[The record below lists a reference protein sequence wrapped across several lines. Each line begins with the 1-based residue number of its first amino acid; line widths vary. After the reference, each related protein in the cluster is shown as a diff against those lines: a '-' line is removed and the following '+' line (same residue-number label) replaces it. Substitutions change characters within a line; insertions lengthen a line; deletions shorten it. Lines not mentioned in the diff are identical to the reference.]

1 MPEKKQGIL
10 DYLTRAGARGVEST
24 LEIPDVLVQGVF
36 GVAKGLKG
44 IQEGAASILG
54 QPKPFQTISIPE
66 EPIGLARRFRERVGL
81 KPIEQL
87 PAKER
92 ETEEAKKTLFDP
104 LNYAFFLSEAAL
116 KKTALAAA
124 IGGSMFAYEP
134 FYREGAIG
142 HQVMS
147 IGLGEKFRKVFRQ
160 WFNKLKPD
168 EAAAL
173 LSQDVNL
180 DKAVQFLTGQS
191 DLAGLKAPQE
201 LTKAALDWGIA
212 SISEETAKAVEKFLQ
227 AIGGTTTLPLS
238 RHISFGRDLARTERE
253 QRIGKQALQARPIS
267 DWVDTIVDTMDLPV
281 IAAPFRP
288 DRQYGHHYLVAPARE
303 VHSSRDLT
311 YPLTARAVAIQIL
324 TQGAEGYRYA
334 LSRGLSWNI
343 YSRFRSGHYHS
354 QQLASA
360 VPIDAIHTSYAIN
373 QISLFPFAKAFKEWR
388 DNRDQLPLALVF
400 DEIQSDLAQSLFSKH
415 KGQVGR
421 RIAAEATDILP
432 FGKYMEEIA
441 RKPYSQKSIF
451 QEFSVERFAQLRD
464 QLDEAVDRLA
474 AVMARVGPREA
485 NEYDEERLREMAHLA
500 LSQLML
506 EAKLVPVQVESRRRF
521 WNELIH
527 QEYLK
532 RGIWGYKFS
541 EGEVPDAP
549 HPIWARGAIDYWGAI
564 ESIKSSPERE
574 DWSVLG
580 LAERSAMAS
589 RFKRSYNLFIPIEN
603 FIAELVEGEIIGIPE
618 KLARKAGFSEKE
630 KFNLLVRLQPTLAAL
645 AEMSRMVRGSIF
657 EEPPSLP
664 EIMVSSSR
672 LPLHFAGPSTE
683 AGTHAMRRLV
693 QDWSKA
699 VDAANEYATSLWRVY
714 ERLLHEFFRPIK
726 PIITEW
732 PKAIVDSVFAV
743 DDEVRTLVDRGD
755 IRYIAMP
762 TPEVVA
768 TKYHNAQ
775 VRLAPLYMSIFWHN
789 LFTTPERILNKL
801 KKLDFLT
808 EEDLATKEAVSDY
821 LIELS
826 KEQFTPDV
834 INEDRAI
841 GWDHVA
847 ALELGEPLGRD
858 FRSRYNR
865 LLRALDSSEIRG
877 MAGGRR
883 EPEII
888 SAAISSYLQYLA
900 KLVRSGEVPFAV
912 QRVQGVRHL
921 IIPTYGQYV
930 PTLLTY
936 GIEPGGEW
944 EHNRVLRAVE
954 GLNFEK
960 AVNAL
965 TIGRLYQNTVIPL
978 LSAYLKQLGFVRR
991 AEPAYLFLDEQV
1003 LTNTYVLNPPDYL
1016 PLIVWERP

>member
-1 MPEKKQGIL
+1 MPEKKQGLL

-54 QPKPFQTISIPE
+54 QPKPVQAISIPE

-87 PAKER
+87 SAKER

-134 FYREGAIG
+134 FYKAGANRPQI
-142 HQVMS
+142 MS
-147 IGLGEKFRKVFRQ
+147 IGLGEKFRRAFRQ

-191 DLAGLKAPQE
+191 DLAGLKAPQD
-201 LTKAALDWGIA
+201 LTKAALDWGITA
-212 SISEETAKAVEKFLQ
+212 LSEERTKAIEKFIQ
-227 AIGGTTTLPLS
+227 ARGGASSLPLS
-238 RHISFGRDLARTERE
+238 EQISFGSDLARVERQ
-253 QRIGKQALQARPIS
+253 QRMAKHGLEPRPIA
-267 DWVDTIVDTMDLPV
+267 DWVDTIVDRMDLPI

-288 DRQYGHHYLVAPARE
+288 DEQYGQHYLVAPASDR
-303 VHSSRDLT
+303 HGPPRWT
-311 YPLTARAVAIQIL
+311 YPYTARAVAIQIL
-324 TQGAEGYRYA
+324 TQSGEGRRYE
-334 LSRGLSWNI
+334 LSHGLPWGI
-343 YSRFRSGHYHS
+343 YWKLRAGHYHTRETLS
-354 QQLASA
+354 
-360 VPIDAIHTSYAIN
+360 VHPIDAIHTSYAIN
-373 QISLFPFAKAFKEWR
+373 NIAPFPFNKAFKEWR
-388 DNRDQLPLALVF
+388 DNRDNLPLALVF

-415 KGQVGR
+415 VGEVGR
-421 RIAAEATDILP
+421 RISAEATDIIP
-432 FGKYMEEIA
+432 FGKYTEEIV
-441 RKPYSQKSIF
+441 RKPYAPKSVYE
-451 QEFSVERFAQLRD
+451 EFAPEQFTRLQD
-464 QLDEAVDRLA
+464 KLDDALDKLVK
-474 AVMARVGPREA
+474 VMVRVAPGEP
-485 NEYDEERLREMAHLA
+485 NDYDEDRLREMAHLA
-500 LSQLML
+500 LGQIML
-506 EAKLVPVQVESRRRF
+506 EAKLVPLQVASRRRH

-527 QEYLK
+527 QEYLSQ
-532 RGIWGYKFS
+532 GIWGPEMQEWRYPHF
-541 EGEVPDAP
+541 P
-549 HPIWARGAIDYWGAI
+549 HPRQARGAIDYWASI
-564 ESIKSSPERE
+564 ERIRTKPEVE
-574 DWSVLG
+574 DWSRVDQLEHG
-580 LAERSAMAS
+580 FMAS
-589 RFKRSYNLFIPIEN
+589 SYRRAYNLFIPVEKFIE
-603 FIAELVEGEIIGIPE
+603 ELTENEILGIPE
-618 KLARKAGFSEKE
+618 KLARKSGFSEKE
-630 KFNLLVRLQPTLAAL
+630 KFNLLVRVQPILATLA
-645 AEMSRMVRGSIF
+645 EISRMTGF
-657 EEPPSLP
+657 GPPLDLSQIL
-664 EIMVSSSR
+664 VSSSR
-672 LPLHFAGPSTE
+672 LPQHFAGP
-683 AGTHAMRRLV
+683 RL
-693 QDWSKA
+693 QDADYIERVTLRDWGKA
-699 VDAANEYATSLWRVY
+699 LDALNDYATSLWKVY
-714 ERLLHEFFRPIK
+714 DRLLHEFFRPIK
-726 PIITEW
+726 PIVTEW
-732 PKAIVDSVFAV
+732 PKAIVDSVFAL

-755 IRYIAMP
+755 IRHIAMP
-762 TPEVVA
+762 IPEAIA

-789 LFTTPERILNKL
+789 LLVTPERILNKL
-801 KKLDFLT
+801 KKLDYLT

-826 KEQFTPDV
+826 KEQFTPHV

-883 EPEII
+883 EPEIV

-936 GIEPGGEW
+936 GIGPGGEW
-944 EHNRVLRAVE
+944 EHNRVLKAVE
-954 GLNFEK
+954 GINFEK
-960 AVNAL
+960 AVKSL
-965 TIGRLYQNTVIPL
+965 TLGRLYQNTIIPL